1 MAPVAPRSRTR
12 PLNPRY
18 PRPMRPSALLGT
30 LAAAA
35 VLAWGFAA
43 IAPVSPGVYTAVL
56 TAGTF
61 GFGPLYG
68 APTDRLVDRPWRRLH
83 RVGVLARRLGTRWL
97 AHELTVAGWNRR
109 VRRPIRSRA
118 DVRVFRR
125 DAVAALVSHSVS
137 TVFHAVAAIALAAAG
152 HPGWGVLA
160 LGLGLLVHAWPA
172 LLQVELLVRVD
183 ELRAVATRQRR

>member
-1 MAPVAPRSRTR
+1 
-12 PLNPRY
+12 
-18 PRPMRPSALLGT
+18 MRPSALLGA
-30 LAAAA
+30 LAVAA

-43 IAPVSPGVYTAVL
+43 ITPASPGVYVAVL

-61 GFGPLYG
+61 GFGPVYG

-83 RVGVLARRLGTRWL
+83 RVGALARRLGTRWL

-118 DVRVFRR
+118 DVRAFRR
-125 DAVAALVSHSVS
+125 DAVGALVSHTVS
-137 TVFHAVAAIALAAAG
+137 TAFHGAAAVALAVAG
-152 HPGWGVLA
+152 HPGWA
-160 LGLGLLVHAWPA
+160 LVAVALGLLVHAWPA

-183 ELRAVATRQRR
+183 ELRAVATRRPR

>member
-1 MAPVAPRSRTR
+1 
-12 PLNPRY
+12 
-18 PRPMRPSALLGT
+18 MRPSALLGA

-35 VLAWGFAA
+35 VLAWGFTVV
-43 IAPVSPGVYTAVL
+43 APASPGVYTAVL

-125 DAVAALVSHSVS
+125 DAVAALVSHTLS
-137 TVFHAVAAIALAAAG
+137 TVFHSVAAGALAAAG

-160 LGLGLLVHAWPA
+160 LALGLLVHAWPA